1 MTNNPAVLSERLRDN
16 GGEASATCNLFL
28 STYIATRYTLTLL
41 TAPSSMPEESLTGR
55 TCPFQPECKMIGL
68 AENSVY
74 TFTAS
79 SEPATC
85 NRCSLS
91 G

>member
-1 MTNNPAVLSERLRDN
+1 MTSNPQFYQKGYGTT
-16 GGEASATCNLFL
+16 GGGIAACNLFL

-41 TAPSSMPEESLTGR
+41 TAPSGIPEESLTGR
-55 TCPFQPECKMIGL
+55 TGPFQPDCKMIGL

-79 SEPATC
+79 TSP
-85 NRCSLS
+85 NLQSV
-91 G
+91 